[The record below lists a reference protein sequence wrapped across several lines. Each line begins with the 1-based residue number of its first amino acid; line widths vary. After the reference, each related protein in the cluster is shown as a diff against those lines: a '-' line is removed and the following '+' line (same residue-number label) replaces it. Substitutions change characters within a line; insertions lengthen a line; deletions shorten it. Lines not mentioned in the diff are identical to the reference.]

1 MKEGLYYEDIRNGEI
16 LKCCTFTR
24 SCYLFERSDGTLI
37 EMEKTNHYKRVTSKK
52 KIRSF
57 TEGAE

>member
-1 MKEGLYYEDIRNGEI
+1 MAYNNMNGEI
-16 LKCCTFTR
+16 LKCSTFTR

-37 EMEKTNHYKRVTSKK
+37 EREKTNHYKRVTSKK

-57 TEGAE
+57 KEGAK